1 MIYWQMQPSVSAT
14 RLLPECN
21 TIFPG
26 ERPSRP
32 PRPVQQQSVGTA
44 CLGILR
50 SPCSCTC
57 RENPGT
63 NGGAPRDKA
72 SFAKLLTETR
82 AVFVAEAR
90 RTKRPRLQ
98 LSVAVPS
105 ALEYYRASYDV
116 PVISKAVDLCVL
128 TRPDSFSCTV
138 VPLIQHL
145 HQPDGDRGVV
155 LFCLLFVRHSALCS
169 ATTSVLSLP
178 QLILWH
184 LCSITL

>member
-1 MIYWQMQPSVSAT
+1 V
-14 RLLPECN
+14 
-21 TIFPG
+21 
-26 ERPSRP
+26 
-32 PRPVQQQSVGTA
+32 
-44 CLGILR
+44 R
-50 SPCSCTC
+50 SPCSCAC

-116 PVISKAVDLCVL
+116 PAISKAVDLCVL

-138 VPLIQHL
+138 LALIQQFL
-145 HQPDGDRGVV
+145 HQPDGDRGVAFV
-155 LFCLLFVRHSALCS
+155 FVFDCLQAPCALLSNHICTVPASIHSLASVQHHPLMGHHYASGGNGDKSRPLALRKAAYHLSVPNLQLHCS
-169 ATTSVLSLP
+169 TNLME
-178 QLILWH
+178 
-184 LCSITL
+184 